1 MAAGSL
7 ATASSDLFPP
17 SFMRGTG
24 RRKTKSTCQQYS
36 GPLEEDAAGRWS
48 KARGVDS
55 EARLLTASA
64 PHRPHHR
71 LRSTSCQIS
80 GSVRFSWEREPYCE
94 LCVRDL
100 GCSLLM
106 RI

>member
-55 EARLLTASA
+55 EARLLTACGRSPSSA
-64 PHRPHHR
+64 SSSALHILSDQR
-71 LRSTSCQIS
+71 Q
-80 GSVRFSWEREPYCE
+80 REI
-94 LCVRDL
+94 
-100 GCSLLM
+100 LM
-106 RI
+106 GA